1 MPKSCTPAH
10 IAFQTTQKGF
20 IMTISETA
28 RLEMF
33 GGLQKSLGEAVANT
47 LIEHL
52 PPGGWYDVARTGDFD
67 RIEIRLDKLDN
78 RIDKLEA
85 RLDDRIDKLEIR
97 IDKLEARLDDRIDGL
112 EARIDKLEARLDD
125 RIDKLAQKIDTNTKW
140 MIGISITYGIGI
152 LGALVTFMVASLN

>member
-1 MPKSCTPAH
+1 
-10 IAFQTTQKGF
+10 
-20 IMTISETA
+20 MTISATA

-52 PPGGWYDVARTGDFD
+52 PPGGWFDVARTGDFD

-85 RLDDRIDKLEIR
+85 RLDDRIDTLT
-97 IDKLEARLDDRIDGL
+97 
-112 EARIDKLEARLDD
+112 
-125 RIDKLAQKIDTNTKW
+125 QKIETNTKW

>member
-1 MPKSCTPAH
+1 MLS
-10 IAFQTTQKGF
+10 
-20 IMTISETA
+20 
-28 RLEMF
+28 
-33 GGLQKSLGEAVANT
+33 GLRTHVGEAVANT

-67 RIEIRLDKLDN
+67 RIET

-97 IDKLEARLDDRIDGL
+97 FDKL
-112 EARIDKLEARLDD
+112 EARIDKLEIR
-125 RIDKLAQKIDTNTKW
+125 IDTNTRW
-140 MIGISITYGIGI
+140 MIGISLTYGIGI

>member
-1 MPKSCTPAH
+1 MPKKHSPAH

-20 IMTISETA
+20 IMAISETA

-52 PPGGWYDVARTGDFD
+52 PPGGWYDVARTADID
-67 RIEIRLDKLDN
+67 RIEN
-78 RIDKLEA
+78 RFDRLEA
-85 RLDDRIDKLEIR
+85 RFDRLEVRMDRLEDRMDKFDTKIDQLDAKFTKQIADLT
-97 IDKLEARLDDRIDGL
+97 
-112 EARIDKLEARLDD
+112 
-125 RIDKLAQKIDTNTKW
+125 QKIETNTKW

-152 LGALVTFMVASLN
+152 LGALVTFMVASLR